1 MCLATIYG
9 KKQEDE
15 TILLKNASR
24 IDVDGTTIRI
34 RDIMGMEI
42 TVEGAITMVDL
53 ANSIGKDQL
62 VQTIELHER
71 LQQSG
76 CVYSLIV
83 SADSYLDPEH
93 AWMTRFCL

>member
-15 TILLKNASR
+15 TILLKNPSR

-42 TVEGAITMVDL
+42 TVEGAITMKGYNNQ
-53 ANSIGKDQL
+53 A
-62 VQTIELHER
+62 
-71 LQQSG
+71 
-76 CVYSLIV
+76 VYTV
-83 SADSYLDPEH
+83 
-93 AWMTRFCL
+93 

>member
-1 MCLATIYG
+1 MV

-53 ANSIGKDQL
+53 ANSVRVSQL
-62 VQTIELHER
+62 CRQLNSMKGYNNQAVDT
-71 LQQSG
+71 
-76 CVYSLIV
+76 V
-83 SADSYLDPEH
+83 
-93 AWMTRFCL
+93 

>member
-24 IDVDGTTIRI
+24 IDVEGTKIRI

-53 ANSIGKDQL
+53 ANSVVKINCAEG
-62 VQTIELHER
+62 
-71 LQQSG
+71 
-76 CVYSLIV
+76 
-83 SADSYLDPEH
+83 
-93 AWMTRFCL
+93 

>member
-34 RDIMGMEI
+34 RDIMGAEI
-42 TVEGAITMVDL
+42 EVEGAIAMVDL
-53 ANSIGKDQL
+53 ANSVVKL
-62 VQTIELHER
+62 NCIE
-71 LQQSG
+71 
-76 CVYSLIV
+76 
-83 SADSYLDPEH
+83 D
-93 AWMTRFCL
+93 

>member
-42 TVEGAITMVDL
+42 TVEGAITMVGPGKL
-53 ANSIGKDQL
+53 GCKDQL
-62 VQTIELHER
+62 CRQLNSMKGYNNQAVDT
-71 LQQSG
+71 
-76 CVYSLIV
+76 V
-83 SADSYLDPEH
+83 
-93 AWMTRFCL
+93 

>member
-34 RDIMGMEI
+34 REMMGMEI
-42 TVEGAITMVDL
+42 TV
-53 ANSIGKDQL
+53 
-62 VQTIELHER
+62 QTIKLHER